1 MTGTVEKVGEGDLSL
16 RTEVTTA
23 DEIGTLGKE
32 FNHMLDY
39 IEALIA
45 QVIEEYCG
53 PLLPLWK
60 KDWIGLLANAP
71 ASFR

>member
-1 MTGTVEKVGEGDLSL
+1 MTGTVEKVGEGDLGL

-45 QVIEEYCG
+45 QVIRRGTLEKRCRAGSTAVSDHTAFYV
-53 PLLPLWK
+53 
-60 KDWIGLLANAP
+60 
-71 ASFR
+71 

>member
-1 MTGTVEKVGEGDLSL
+1 MTGTIEKVGEGDLSL

-39 IEALIA
+39 IEDLIA
-45 QVIEEYCG
+45 QVIEEEQQKKMRN
-53 PLLPLWK
+53 WK
-60 KDWIGLLANAP
+60 HCSIRSHRILCIIH
-71 ASFR
+71 